1 MAGVMISWA
10 DYLQSSNQG
19 HVSDYVPSIE
29 MVRQY
34 RNIRLQAS
42 DLAVIRY
49 TEAGLP
55 VPAEWVTYRQALR
68 DITTTYPDPQSVVFP
83 DAPEVVI
90 PPSVVSQEDRLEA
103 AELMIDLL
111 LDTQQESA

>member
-1 MAGVMISWA
+1 MTFDEYLNRYNQPGMPPFPLSW
-10 DYLQSSNQG
+10 
-19 HVSDYVPSIE
+19 HVVQE
-29 MVRQY
+29 Y
-34 RNIRLQAS
+34 RALRLQAS
-42 DLAVIRY
+42 DIAVLRY

-68 DITTTYPDPQSVVFP
+68 DITTTFPDPESVVFP
-83 DAPEVVI
+83 DSPDVVI
-90 PPSVVSQEDRLEA
+90 PPSVVTQEDRLEA

>member
-1 MAGVMISWA
+1 MISW
-10 DYLQSSNQG
+10 LEFIQLSNVG
-19 HVSDYVPSIE
+19 RLPEYTASIE
-29 MVRQY
+29 MLRDY

-42 DLAVIRY
+42 DLAVMRY

-68 DITTTYPDPQSVVFP
+68 DITTTFLDPESVIFPDP
-83 DAPEVVI
+83 PEVVI

>member
-1 MAGVMISWA
+1 MMTWNEFQKRNEVLGLPLETVNIW
-10 DYLQSSNQG
+10 
-19 HVSDYVPSIE
+19 

-34 RNIRLQAS
+34 RLLRLQES
-42 DLAVIRY
+42 DIAVLRY

-55 VPAEWVTYRQALR
+55 IPAEWVTYRQALR
-68 DITTTYPDPQSVVFP
+68 DITTTYPDPESVVFP
-83 DAPEVVI
+83 DPPEVVI

>member
-1 MAGVMISWA
+1 MMTFAEFCTMRHPMTEVVTPVPATWW
-10 DYLQSSNQG
+10 
-19 HVSDYVPSIE
+19 HVRE
-29 MVRQY
+29 Y
-34 RNIRLQAS
+34 RLRRLQES
-42 DLAVIRY
+42 DIAVLRY

-55 VPAEWVTYRQALR
+55 VPAECVTYRQALR
-68 DITTTYPDPQSVVFP
+68 DITTTYPDPESVVFP
-83 DAPEVVI
+83 DPPEVVI

>member
-1 MAGVMISWA
+1 MMTWIEYQEREWSRIGVSMSTT
-10 DYLQSSNQG
+10 DST
-19 HVSDYVPSIE
+19 
-29 MVRQY
+29 VRAY
-34 RNIRLQAS
+34 RNLRLQES
-42 DLAVIRY
+42 DIAVLRY

-68 DITTTYPDPQSVVFP
+68 DITTTYHNPESVVFP
-83 DAPEVVI
+83 DPPDVVI
-90 PPSVVSQEDRLEA
+90 PPGIVSQEDRLEA

>member
-1 MAGVMISWA
+1 MNNWA
-10 DYLQSSNQG
+10 DYCAAFQRLP
-19 HVSDYVPSIE
+19 VTWT
-29 MVRQY
+29 MVRDY
-34 RNIRLQAS
+34 RNICFQFA
-42 DLAVIRY
+42 DIAVLRY

-55 VPAEWVTYRQALR
+55 VPAEWATYRQALR
-68 DITTTYPDPQSVVFP
+68 DITTTVPDPESVVVP
-83 DAPEVVI
+83 DPPEVVI